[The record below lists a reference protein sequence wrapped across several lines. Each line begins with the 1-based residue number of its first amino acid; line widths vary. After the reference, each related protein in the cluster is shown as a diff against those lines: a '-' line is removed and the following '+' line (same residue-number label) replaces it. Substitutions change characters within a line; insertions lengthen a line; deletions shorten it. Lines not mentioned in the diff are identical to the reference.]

1 MTKEFCRHCGADLP
15 EGARRCAVCG
25 ASTTSPGEAVAPPQ
39 ETIQRPAEAQAEVTA
54 EASQAPGATPQS
66 QQPARPASAP
76 PPAPAP
82 APSSPS
88 YPGYGSQYAPY
99 PMAPGVW
106 APPASS
112 TAPAQPAYQPY
123 QPYQPYSQPYPQY
136 PVYPVN
142 QGQPAGAYGAGY
154 AGYMWPGYAGYAPY
168 YAIPAPRRAPGETY
182 AQVIAW
188 IVTVASGL
196 AIAGGLLVTA
206 ISSLGAF
213 TGSGD
218 DLAFLGGVI
227 GFSLAPIVGGGFG
240 LWYGISGIRRK
251 PSPRFSLPT
260 AWFILIL
267 AVLAI
272 GGGVA
277 LWQFNY
283 ATARAPGTAFGVLPL
298 ALLTGALPA
307 LAILAFASQRLGN
320 PSTRRH
326 VWMSLFYG
334 MTLAPLLAVILEL
347 IASLIIVAIFHL
359 NAQDAQN
366 VLGQP
371 TTSNPSPTLI
381 IAELLV
387 LSVVAPVVEEG
398 VKPLAALL
406 AIRRL
411 RTPGE
416 AFLVGLAAGV
426 GFDIL
431 ETIGYIGQAQAD
443 WVSVSIDRIGAGLL
457 HGVGAGMGALA
468 WYYLVNGAGVR
479 LRWLRVIGCAL
490 YAVVQHGIFNALSF
504 FQLLLP
510 DSWNAWLNQPFFLGA
525 LPIEHID
532 LIYLVAYA
540 AILGVLI
547 VMTNILPHAQGMPDR
562 TPPAPQPGAWPA
574 WPGGPGWQ
582 AWPAAPYG
590 YPAPYAPAAPVA
602 PIGPLIGSMT
612 SVAPIQ
618 QLQQPMGGAQ

>member
-1 MTKEFCRHCGADLP
+1 M
-15 EGARRCAVCG
+15 
-25 ASTTSPGEAVAPPQ
+25 
-39 ETIQRPAEAQAEVTA
+39 
-54 EASQAPGATPQS
+54 
-66 QQPARPASAP
+66 
-76 PPAPAP
+76 
-82 APSSPS
+82 
-88 YPGYGSQYAPY
+88 YG
-99 PMAPGVW
+99 G
-106 APPASS
+106 
-112 TAPAQPAYQPY
+112 
-123 QPYQPYSQPYPQY
+123 
-136 PVYPVN
+136 
-142 QGQPAGAYGAGY
+142 GY
-154 AGYMWPGYAGYAPY
+154 AWPGYAGYAPY
-168 YAIPAPRRAPGETY
+168 YMAPAPRRAPGETY
-182 AQVIAW
+182 ALVIAW

-206 ISSLGAF
+206 IASLGAF

-218 DLAFLGGVI
+218 DLSFLGGII

-240 LWYGISGIRRK
+240 LWYGINGIRRK
-251 PSPRFSLPT
+251 PSPRFRLPA
-260 AWFILIL
+260 AWFILVL
-267 AVLAI
+267 TVLAI

-283 ATARAPGTAFGVLPL
+283 IEARAPGTAFGVLPL

-307 LAILAFASQRLGN
+307 LTILAFASQRLGN

-326 VWMSLFYG
+326 VWMSVFYG

-347 IASLIIVAIFHL
+347 IASVIIVNLFHL
-359 NAQDAQN
+359 SAQDAQS

-371 TTSNPSPTLI
+371 NTSSPSPTLV

-431 ETIGYIGQAQAD
+431 ETIGYIGQGQAD

-468 WYYLVNGAGVR
+468 WYYLINGAGVR
-479 LRWLRVIGCAL
+479 LRWLRAIGCGL
-490 YAVVQHGIFNALSF
+490 YAIVQHSIFNALGF
-504 FQLLLP
+504 FQLALP
-510 DSWNAWLNQPFFLGA
+510 DSVNAWLNQPFFLGA

-532 LIYLVAYA
+532 VIYLLAYA
-540 AILGVLI
+540 LILGVLI
-547 VMTNILPHAQGMPDR
+547 VVTSRLRRAPGMPDR
-562 TPPAPQPGAWPA
+562 KTPVAQPGAW
-574 WPGGPGWQ
+574 Q
-582 AWPAAPYG
+582 VWPAAPYG
-590 YPAPYAPAAPVA
+590 YPAPYAPATPVAPVA
-602 PIGPLIGSMT
+602 

-618 QLQQPMGGAQ
+618 PLQQPMGGAR